1 MKLKYLF
8 LKLKLFGICLKLQVL
23 LLYGKDMRRVKETK
37 SQFCPM
43 FTLLPKRGS
52 CLDGHV
58 NSCFQIIM
66 IVMFTMQ
73 LCMFAANCQHSSIF
87 FYPIYG
93 SCCCRPV
100 NWNLELVFTL
110 QHCGPNAEYPACQ
123 FYRMSIYIDN
133 PQSKKA

>member
-1 MKLKYLF
+1 MIFFKKYMYLLSLRLHFLIRNYLKSLKLHGWHLKLKYLF

-87 FYPIYG
+87 FIPFMAVVAVA
-93 SCCCRPV
+93 R
-100 NWNLELVFTL
+100 
-110 QHCGPNAEYPACQ
+110 
-123 FYRMSIYIDN
+123 
-133 PQSKKA
+133 